1 MTWETIPQTSFAGHR
16 QGSTFKQTQQ
26 FQRIWETLI
35 NTVTRS
41 PETEP
46 KVAKKFKTMSSIP
59 IQIWSSKN
67 DKSQIHQNNR
77 MLLDLNPSTCSSLV
91 IFINR
96 ACERQVYFL
105 QQGWDKLWKWPRLEK
120 ISKMKVAL
128 TTNLDIYNL
137 KSNFLRQHIG
147 VAVTLVWLLLV
158 SKVGQSKEKGKT
170 KQATLKIDFHAH
182 GS

>member
-1 MTWETIPQTSFAGHR
+1 
-16 QGSTFKQTQQ
+16 
-26 FQRIWETLI
+26 
-35 NTVTRS
+35 
-41 PETEP
+41 
-46 KVAKKFKTMSSIP
+46 
-59 IQIWSSKN
+59 
-67 DKSQIHQNNR
+67 
-77 MLLDLNPSTCSSLV
+77 
-91 IFINR
+91 
-96 ACERQVYFL
+96 
-105 QQGWDKLWKWPRLEK
+105 
-120 ISKMKVAL
+120 MKVAL